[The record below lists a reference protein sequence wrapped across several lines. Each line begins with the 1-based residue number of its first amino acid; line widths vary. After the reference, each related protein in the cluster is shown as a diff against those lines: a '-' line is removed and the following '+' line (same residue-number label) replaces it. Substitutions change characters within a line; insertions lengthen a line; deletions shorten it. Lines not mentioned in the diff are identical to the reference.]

1 MPAARVC
8 GSGGCSDGN
17 WCSAETYEDC
27 IALIHAKGYE
37 IKGETFEDN
46 ALKYSSFRPLN
57 KEHFIRGSVKSLGA
71 KYTKERIK
79 ARLEKMAVTRQKNA
93 TRQRNTLHFP
103 KRKNQLSK
111 TISTALSSTPL
122 MKNLQKIPA

>member
-79 ARLEKMAVTRQKNA
+79 ARLEKMAVTRQKTQRA
-93 TRQRNTLHFP
+93 RETRYISQKEKTSCP
-103 KRKNQLSK
+103 KPFQPLSH
-111 TISTALSSTPL
+111 
-122 MKNLQKIPA
+122 QHH